1 MSRYSDCDDWDN
13 NPSQYLWAS
22 NYERAL
28 TSKRGQKMLGELRE
42 ALLTMPKR
50 ELISGAMCTVNP
62 ANRAKNVYHSLESGH
77 WSPRDSFLAE
87 IAEKGE
93 GVCAIG
99 AYAWHKLVKKGVD
112 ADEAWAQIPTMLE
125 SDGNALYETAEYA
138 RQTFG
143 VALTL
148 AWDIAYRNDEQ
159 FADMT
164 PAARW
169 EAMLR
174 WVELQI
180 LETVGTQE

>member
-1 MSRYSDCDDWDN
+1 MSRYSDCDDWDD

-22 NYERAL
+22 NYKRAL

-42 ALLTMPKR
+42 ALLALPKR
-50 ELISGAMCTVNP
+50 ELIAGAMCTVNSEKRKEGRSDP
-62 ANRAKNVYHSLESGH
+62 WGYFGAGL
-77 WSPRDSFLAE
+77 
-87 IAEKGE
+87 AEKGE
-93 GVCAIG
+93 GVCAMG

-112 ADEAWAQIPTMLE
+112 ADEAWDQIPTMLDE
-125 SDGNALYETAEYA
+125 DGDALWDTANYA

-180 LETVGTQE
+180 LEPVGEPRE